1 MIKKTMGILLSACVV
16 LGGVMAD
23 GTVVCAYDHG
33 EASEYC
39 EEPLTA
45 RFFALD
51 QKCEE
56 INKKFDDSVIGVRYD
71 DGTTYPENP
80 TSQTKYWVP
89 EAVAEAYWEAND
101 IYMWG
106 ENGKAAQW
114 EQKHYMWD
122 DDTDGNP
129 NWNEDGML
137 TSIKRSELLD
147 VINKME
153 AVVQPIWSRIHSQ
166 GSGKSKESEKTEKA
180 YEVHVHNWVEVTV
193 REATAETDQV
203 VTMQCTSC
211 GAQQTH
217 KTIPGTAVGRLVKD
231 VIGNIEKAPAG
242 GTVTVGTDT
251 LTCFNRAV
259 IEALKARQ
267 DVTVIVN
274 FKYQGAYY
282 TFTVPAGYGADQ
294 LDALLDENGYCGFM
308 YLITVFSGAET
319 VK

>member
-16 LGGVMAD
+16 LGGFMTDSTAVY
-23 GTVVCAYDHG
+23 AYDHKDV
-33 EASEYC
+33 SEYC
-39 EEPLTA
+39 EESLTR

-56 INKKFDDSVIGVRYD
+56 INNKFDDKIIGVRFE
-71 DGTTYPENP
+71 DGSTDPADP
-80 TSQTKYWVP
+80 TSQTKYWVT

-101 IYMWG
+101 TYMWG
-106 ENGKAAQW
+106 DNGKVSQW

-122 DDTDGNP
+122 EDTDGNP
-129 NWNEDGML
+129 NWNDDGYL
-137 TSIKRSELLD
+137 TSIRRSELQE
-147 VINKME
+147 VISHME
-153 AVVQPIWSRIHSQ
+153 AVVSPIWNRMHAQS
-166 GSGKSKESEKTEKA
+166 SGKSEESEKT

-217 KTIPGTAVGRLVKD
+217 KVIPGTAVGWQVKD
-231 VIGNIEKAPAG
+231 IIGKIEKAPAG
-242 GTVTVGTDT
+242 GTVTADTET

-267 DVTVIVN
+267 DVTVTVN

-294 LDALLDENGYCGFM
+294 LEALPDENGYCGFM
-308 YLITVFSGAET
+308 YLLTVFGGQGIA
-319 VK
+319 K